1 MKILILGASG
11 MLGHRAWMIFR
22 KQVDTYVTLRQKFQ
36 EYEPYGLFDKQR
48 TIDNIDALDF
58 STIEK
63 AIEEIKPNVV
73 LNCIGIIKQLS
84 DSKNYLKSIEI
95 NALLPHKL
103 AKICEKSGIRLI
115 HVSTDCVFSGEKGN
129 YLESDPPDARDLYG
143 KTKFLGEVS
152 YGSALTI
159 RTSII
164 GPELASKHGLLEW
177 FLSQKEGRIKGYRQA
192 FFNGFTTRALC
203 DIILD
208 IITRHKSLKGL
219 YHISSEPIDK
229 FSLLSM
235 VTEIYGL
242 NVEIEPDEEFV
253 CDRRLNSKRFREST
267 GFKPD
272 SWRKM
277 ITQIYKDQK

>member
-1 MKILILGASG
+1 

-22 KQVDTYVTLRQKFQ
+22 KQVDTYVTLRRKFQ

-63 AIEEIKPNVV
+63 AIEEIKPDVV